1 MRGMFAESM
10 TVGDAVAW
18 GTSAFEEADMPPA
31 RSRADAILLLRHVLG
46 IPHAEIYAYRER
58 PLTVLQTEAFNVLI
72 QRRLRGVPIQYLT
85 GEQEFF
91 GLPFHVTPDCL
102 IPRPETE
109 HLVEAALA
117 RLEHHPA
124 PRIAE
129 VGTGSGAIAV
139 ALAHALPH
147 AEIVALDISPSALTV
162 ALQNAQLNHVAD
174 RIRFV
179 ASDLLTAVV
188 GERFD
193 AIVSNPP
200 YIALSERKSLPIE
213 VREYEPAQALF
224 AGPTG
229 LEFYQRLI
237 PAAHPLLLPGGWLMM
252 EIGHGQR
259 NQVLSML
266 QHPHGNQSQDQ
277 SEDQSRNQGEEPAWD
292 AIEFI
297 PDLQSIPRV
306 ALARKR

>member
-10 TVGDAVAW
+10 TVGDAIAW
-18 GTSAFEEADMPPA
+18 GADILDESDASGPH
-31 RSRADAILLLRHVLG
+31 SREDSMLLLRHVLG
-46 IPHAEIYAYRER
+46 IQPAEMHAYRER
-58 PLTVLQTEAFNVLI
+58 PLTALQTEAFNALI
-72 QRRLRGVPIQYLT
+72 QQRAHGTPIQHLT

-91 GLPFHVTPDCL
+91 SLPFHVGPDVL

-109 HLVEAALA
+109 HLVEASIA
-117 RLEHHPA
+117 RLQHHPA
-124 PRIAE
+124 PRIAD

-139 ALAHALPH
+139 AFAHALPH
-147 AEIVALDISPSALTV
+147 AEIVALDISLAALGV
-162 ALQNAQLNHVAD
+162 AMRNAQRNHVAH

-179 ASDLLTAVV
+179 ESDLLAAVQ
-188 GERFD
+188 GESFD

-200 YIALSERKSLPIE
+200 YIAFSERPTLPIE
-213 VREYEPAQALF
+213 VREHEPALALF

-237 PAAHPLLLPGGWLMM
+237 PAAHPLLVSGGWLLM

-259 NQVLSML
+259 DAIRALL
-266 QHPHGNQSQDQ
+266 
-277 SEDQSRNQGEEPAWD
+277 EDQHWD
-292 AIEFI
+292 SVEFI

-306 ALARKR
+306 AVARKQ

>member
-10 TVGDAVAW
+10 TVGDAIAW
-18 GTSAFEEADMPPA
+18 GADILDESDASGPH
-31 RSRADAILLLRHVLG
+31 SREDSMLLLRHVLG
-46 IPHAEIYAYRER
+46 IQPAEMHAYRER
-58 PLTVLQTEAFNVLI
+58 PLTALQTEAFNALI
-72 QRRLRGVPIQYLT
+72 QQRAHGTPIQHLT

-91 GLPFHVTPDCL
+91 SLPFHVGPDVL

-109 HLVEAALA
+109 HLVEAAIA
-117 RLEHHPA
+117 RLQHHPA
-124 PRIAE
+124 PRTVD

-139 ALAHALPH
+139 AFAHALPH
-147 AEIVALDISPSALTV
+147 AEIVALDISPAALGV
-162 ALQNAQLNHVAD
+162 AMRNAQRNHVAH

-179 ASDLLTAVV
+179 ESDLLAAVQ
-188 GERFD
+188 GESFD

-200 YIALSERKSLPIE
+200 YIAFSERPTLPIE
-213 VREYEPAQALF
+213 VREHEPALALF

-237 PAAHPLLLPGGWLMM
+237 PAAHPLLVSGGWLLM

-259 NQVLSML
+259 DAIRALL
-266 QHPHGNQSQDQ
+266 
-277 SEDQSRNQGEEPAWD
+277 EDQHWD
-292 AIEFI
+292 SVEFI

-306 ALARKR
+306 AVARKQ

>member
-10 TVGDAVAW
+10 TVGDAIAW
-18 GTSAFEEADMPPA
+18 GADILDESDASGPH
-31 RSRADAILLLRHVLG
+31 SREDSMLLLRHVLG
-46 IPHAEIYAYRER
+46 IQPAEMHAYRER
-58 PLTVLQTEAFNVLI
+58 PLTALQTEAFNALI
-72 QRRLRGVPIQYLT
+72 QQRAHGTPIQHLT

-91 GLPFHVTPDCL
+91 SLPFHVGPDVL

-109 HLVEAALA
+109 HLVEAAIA
-117 RLEHHPA
+117 RLQHHAA
-124 PRIAE
+124 PRTVD

-139 ALAHALPH
+139 AFAHALPH
-147 AEIVALDISPSALTV
+147 AEIVALDISPAALGV
-162 ALQNAQLNHVAD
+162 AMRNAQRNHVAH

-179 ASDLLTAVV
+179 ESDLLAAVQ
-188 GERFD
+188 GESFD

-200 YIALSERKSLPIE
+200 YIAFSERPTLPIE
-213 VREYEPAQALF
+213 VREHEPALALF

-237 PAAHPLLLPGGWLMM
+237 PAAHPLLVSGGWLLM

-259 NQVLSML
+259 DAIRALL
-266 QHPHGNQSQDQ
+266 
-277 SEDQSRNQGEEPAWD
+277 EDQHWD
-292 AIEFI
+292 SVEFI

-306 ALARKR
+306 AVARKQ

>member
-10 TVGDAVAW
+10 TVGDAIAW
-18 GTSAFEEADMPPA
+18 GADILDESDASGPH
-31 RSRADAILLLRHVLG
+31 SREDSMLLLRHVLG
-46 IPHAEIYAYRER
+46 IQPAEMHAYRER
-58 PLTVLQTEAFNVLI
+58 PLTALQTEAFNALI
-72 QRRLRGVPIQYLT
+72 QQRAHGTPIQHLT

-91 GLPFHVTPDCL
+91 SLTFHVGPDVL

-109 HLVEAALA
+109 HLVEAAIA
-117 RLEHHPA
+117 RLQHHAA
-124 PRIAE
+124 PRTVD

-139 ALAHALPH
+139 AFAHALPH
-147 AEIVALDISPSALTV
+147 AEIVALDISPAALGV
-162 ALQNAQLNHVAD
+162 AMRNAQRNHVAH

-179 ASDLLTAVV
+179 ESDLLAAVQ
-188 GERFD
+188 GESFD

-200 YIALSERKSLPIE
+200 YIAFSERPTLPIE
-213 VREYEPAQALF
+213 VREHEPALALF

-237 PAAHPLLLPGGWLMM
+237 PAAHPLLVSGGWLLM

-259 NQVLSML
+259 DAIRALL
-266 QHPHGNQSQDQ
+266 
-277 SEDQSRNQGEEPAWD
+277 EDQHWD
-292 AIEFI
+292 SVEFI

-306 ALARKR
+306 AVARKQ